1 MSEIISKASIL
12 LTVYTKSNGAYLDEC
27 FNSIYNQTYLPNEI
41 LLIQEGEISSETRD
55 VIEKWKLKF
64 KNIFTHKIIDFQ
76 NGPMGFGLPS
86 SLNYGIKEAKFDYI
100 IRMDTDDICD
110 KSRIEKQLKFADN
123 NPEIDLFGSHI
134 IEFDEDL
141 KFETGSRKVPLTQR
155 SIVKSSKFKNPFN
168 GPAVVFKKQV
178 ALELGGYPIVASNED
193 YCFWALF
200 IINNK
205 KLQNLDEYLVNM
217 RGGDGIIDRRSSKRY
232 RKGELMSLMY
242 LRKIGFFNSYEYYA
256 HVFFKTI
263 FRNMPFIFIKQFY
276 NKLLR

>member
-1 MSEIISKASIL
+1 MKHIKSKGTML
-12 LTVYTKSNGAYLDEC
+12 LTVFSRSNAEYLDQC
-27 FNSIYNQTYLPNEI
+27 MKSIFEQTYLPNEI
-41 LLIQEGEISSETRD
+41 LLIQEGDITIETNL
-55 VIEKWKLKF
+55 IIQKWKNNF
-64 KNIFTHKIIDFQ
+64 KDLFTHKIIPFQ

-86 SLNYGIKEAKFDYI
+86 SLNIGIKEAKFEYI

-110 KSRIEKQLKFADN
+110 KKRVEKQLHFADN
-123 NPEIDLFGSHI
+123 YPDIDLFGSHI
-134 IEFDEDL
+134 LEFDEEL
-141 KFETGSRKVPLTQR
+141 KIETGRRKVPLSHK

-200 IINNK
+200 IIKNK
-205 KLQNLDEYLVNM
+205 KLQNQDEYLVNM

-232 RKGELMSLMY
+232 RKGELMSLRY
-242 LRKIGFFNSYEYYA
+242 LRKIGFFNSYEYYS
-256 HVFFKTI
+256 HFFFKTI